1 MSQKEDDQAR
11 MEALLAGATFALRR
25 RFLEVV
31 RDIGSRYTL
40 EQLQQLLAERRFDE
54 ALVTAEL
61 AAAGITSTANAAFIR
76 AAEDTMARISRAVNV
91 IVSFDQT
98 NVRAVEAMRQS
109 QLQFIREFTEQQRLA
124 TRLALVEGISRGL
137 NPRQQALLFRQ
148 SIGLTRRQM
157 QAVINYRR
165 LLETGDAAALERAL
179 RDRRFDPTVR
189 ASVLGERPLTPA
201 QVDRMVQRYQE
212 SYLAYRAET
221 IARTEALRSVHDGA
235 QEAYRQAIDLG
246 VLAAD
251 DLVQE
256 WITASDERVRGSH
269 AFMHGQQ
276 RQIGEPFLSGAG
288 NRLRWPGDVDAPGSE
303 TIQCRCVLTTV
314 FAEDA
319 QPQEEEVA

>member
-1 MSQKEDDQAR
+1 MTQKEEDQAR
-11 MEALLAGATFALRR
+11 MEALLAGATFAIRR
-25 RFLEVV
+25 RFMEVV
-31 RDIGSRYTL
+31 RDIANRVTL
-40 EQLQQLLAERRFDE
+40 EELQQLLAQRRFDE

-61 AAAGITSTANAAFIR
+61 AAAGISSASNAAFLR
-76 AAEDTMARISRAVNV
+76 AAEDTMARISRSIQVV
-91 IVSFDQT
+91 VGFDQT

-109 QLQFIREFTEQQRLA
+109 QLQFIREFTNQQRLA
-124 TRLALVEGISRGL
+124 TRLALVEGISQGL

-157 QAVINYRR
+157 EAVLNYRR
-165 LLETGDAAALERAL
+165 LLETGDAAALDRAL

-189 ASVLGERPLTPA
+189 ASILGERPLTPA
-201 QVDRMVQRYQE
+201 QIDRMVQRYQE
-212 SYLAYRAET
+212 ASLAYRAET

-256 WITASDERVRGSH
+256 WITAADERVRGSH

-276 RQIGEPFLSGAG
+276 RPIGQPFLSGAG
-288 NRLRWPGDVDAPGSE
+288 NQLRWPGDIDAPGSE

-314 FAEDA
+314 FVEDA
-319 QPQEEEVA
+319 QPREDVA

>member
-1 MSQKEDDQAR
+1 MAERDDDQAR

-25 RFLEVV
+25 RILEVV
-31 RDIGSRYTL
+31 KDIQDRFTLEEL
-40 EQLQQLLAERRFDE
+40 EQLLFQRRFNE

-61 AAAGITSTANAAFIR
+61 AAAGISSASNAAFIR
-76 AAEDTMARISRAVNV
+76 AAEDTAARISRQIQV

-98 NVRAVEAMRQS
+98 NTRAVEAMRRS
-109 QLQFIREFTEQQRLA
+109 QLQFIREFTNQQRLA
-124 TRLALVEGISRGL
+124 TRLALVEGISQGL

-148 SIGLTRRQM
+148 SIGLTRKQM

-165 LLETGDAAALERAL
+165 LLEAGDAAALERAL
-179 RDRRFDPTVR
+179 RDKRFDPSVR
-189 ASVLGERPLTPA
+189 AAVSGEKPLTAA
-201 QVDRMVQRYQE
+201 QIDRMVDRYRDR
-212 SYLAYRAET
+212 SLAHRAEV
-221 IARTEALRSVHDGA
+221 IARTEALRSVHDGS
-235 QEAYRQAIDLG
+235 QEMYRQAIDLG
-246 VLAAD
+246 ILAAD

-276 RQIGEPFLSGAG
+276 RPIGEPFLSGAG
-288 NRLRWPGDVDAPGSE
+288 NAIRWPGDIDAPGSE

-319 QPQEEEVA
+319 QPQEEVA

>member
-1 MSQKEDDQAR
+1 MTQKEEDQKR

-31 RDIGSRYTL
+31 KNIGNRYTL
-40 EQLQQLLAERRFDE
+40 EELQQLLAERRFDE

-61 AAAGITSTANAAFIR
+61 AAAGIASTANAAFVR
-76 AAEDTMARISRAVNV
+76 AAEDTMARISRAIRVV
-91 IVSFDQT
+91 VGFDQT

-109 QLQFIREFTEQQRLA
+109 HLRLIREFTNQQRLA
-124 TRLALVEGISRGL
+124 TRLALVEGISQGL

-148 SIGLTRRQM
+148 SIGLTRKQM

-165 LLETGDAAALERAL
+165 LLEVGDAAALERAL
-179 RDRRFDPTVR
+179 RDKRFDPSVR
-189 ASVLGERPLTPA
+189 AAVSGERPLTPT
-201 QVDRMVQRYQE
+201 QIDRMVDRYRDR
-212 SYLAYRAET
+212 YLAHRAET

-256 WITASDERVRGSH
+256 WITAADERVRGSH
-269 AFMHGQQ
+269 SFMHGQQ
-276 RQIGEPFLSGAG
+276 RPIGEPFLSGDG
-288 NRLRWPGDVDAPGSE
+288 NQLRWPGDIDAPGSE

-314 FAEDA
+314 FVEDA
-319 QPQEEEVA
+319 QPREEVA

>member
-1 MSQKEDDQAR
+1 MAEREEDQAR

-31 RDIGSRYTL
+31 RSVQDQFTLEEL
-40 EQLQQLLAERRFDE
+40 EQLLFQRRFDE

-61 AAAGITSTANAAFIR
+61 AAAGISSSSNAAFIR
-76 AAEDTMARISRAVNV
+76 AAEDTAARIARSLEV

-98 NVRAVEAMRQS
+98 NVRAVEAMRRS
-109 QLQFIREFTEQQRLA
+109 QLQFIREFTNQQRLA
-124 TRLALVEGISRGL
+124 TRLALVEGISQGL

-148 SIGLTRRQM
+148 SIGLTRKQM

-165 LLETGDAAALERAL
+165 LLEAGDAAALDRAL
-179 RDRRFDPTVR
+179 RDKRFDSSVR
-189 ASVLGERPLTPA
+189 AAVAGDKPLTEA
-201 QVDRMVQRYQE
+201 QIDRMVDRYRDR
-212 SYLAYRAET
+212 YLAHRAEV
-221 IARTEALRSVHDGA
+221 IARTEALRSVHDGS
-235 QEAYRQAIDLG
+235 QEMYRQAIDLG
-246 VLAAD
+246 ILAAD

-276 RQIGEPFLSGAG
+276 RPIGETFLSGAG
-288 NRLRWPGDVDAPGSE
+288 NALRWPGDIDAPGSE

-319 QPQEEEVA
+319 QPQEEVA